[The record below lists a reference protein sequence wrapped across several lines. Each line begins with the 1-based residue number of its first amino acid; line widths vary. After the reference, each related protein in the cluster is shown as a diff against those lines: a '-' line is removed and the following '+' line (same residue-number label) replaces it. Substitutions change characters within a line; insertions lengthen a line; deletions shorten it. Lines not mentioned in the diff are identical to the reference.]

1 VPVRFKI
8 YMNSN
13 FDFSVLMAVCHKDNP
28 ELLKKAVLSV
38 FNNSLTPIEMILVVD
53 GPVDLTLKNTITNL
67 KDRFKIRALYL
78 KKNSGLA
85 YALNAGLKL
94 IKTKWIARAD
104 ADDINL
110 PNRFEIQKKL
120 ADEGYS
126 LIGGAIQE
134 IDSFGRFLHIRKP
147 PLRNT
152 QIINFAKYR
161 NPFNHMTIMYKL
173 DDVLA
178 VGGYPS
184 LYLREDY
191 ALWAK
196 MLSKGILAVNAQ
208 DVLVYATAGDPMY
221 KRRGGWLYAK
231 NEFYLQQHLITCG
244 IKGKFSGA
252 MTGIVRALIFIMP
265 LFLRSFFYDF
275 FLRVRK

>member
-1 VPVRFKI
+1 
-8 YMNSN
+8 
-13 FDFSVLMAVCHKDNP
+13 MAVYQKDNP
-28 ELLKKAVLSV
+28 ELLKKAILSA
-38 FNNSLTPIEMILVVD
+38 FDNSLPPLEMILVVD

-85 YALNAGLKL
+85 NALNKGLKL
-94 IKTKWIARAD
+94 VKTKWVARAD

-196 MLSKGILAVNAQ
+196 MLSKGIPSINVQ
-208 DVLVYATAGDPMY
+208 DVLVYATAGESML
-221 KRRGGWLYAK
+221 KRRGGWVYAK
-231 NEFYLQQHLITCG
+231 NEVYLQQHLIACG
-244 IKGKFSGA
+244 IKGKFSGV
-252 MTGIVRALIFIMP
+252 MTGIVRAFIFIMP